1 MIVLLCTFAY
11 DKLQEKDYQT
21 IIQNY
26 IDSRLGIKYMSK
38 YAATQPSSNQAAA
51 DKQISKMLLT
61 NDRAYIFPEY
71 PNLEQ
76 GGEISNSLSQLLS
89 VAIAYATP
97 PLPNSPNIHYRNI
110 TTLDIIQN
118 ALTFIVDKQYI
129 LREYIPPKRNN
140 KGKQDWYDWQ
150 IGIPR
155 AINDI
160 LMTMGQDISDE
171 LLTKLVKSSRYYQPN
186 STHTGP
192 IGLQITDTHF
202 PKPVPIPSTAANL
215 ASITMITF
223 LRGIVSR
230 NQTETDEAFTT
241 IPSILEITTSYDGFF
256 KDGSFIQHRVIPY
269 TQGYGAGLLGNVVE
283 FMSLLIGQDVYSI
296 RGTNIAYIFTAA
308 INTYTPIL
316 YNGQIIPIT
325 IGRMVANSGGFGGAR
340 SILASFAY
348 LAEFGDS
355 KEVSEIVEVIKSI
368 IKYHV
373 ITGRP
378 YDDHSK
384 YQRVLRNREIIG
396 LIEAN
401 KSIIPFDPRKLYN
414 FASMNRVV
422 QKREHY
428 SFSIAMCSYRISGY
442 EADEDQNLKGWY
454 SGDGVEYLMMK
465 NQRQF
470 VDFWPTVDSYQFQ
483 GISET
488 LAQRAF
494 GDMPA
499 RPVNTAKF
507 VGGAIIDN
515 FGSIGFEFI
524 NYDKSLKTNKSY
536 FLFDQQIV
544 VLMSGFDSKVAYR
557 STFLNHMIENVNQQ
571 VAIDKTAIDLDKL
584 NTLESPKQIFV
595 QGTDNVNNLDN
606 LAIYFMNQVKINL
619 IKETRTGKW
628 ADVAGTASTADVKRI
643 YAKGY
648 VENTT
653 KLEYILFPN
662 AQTDTADKYEQNQFI
677 KVISNTGAFQA
688 INNTDPQFG
697 ANNYYLMGNLFD
709 GTQTIEGFTF
719 TAPVSFVIKRE
730 NSRINLSVSD
740 PTQLLASTTIT
751 KRENFKADQFDSKLV
766 SVDNQNVLVNTKDY
780 AGASIYVSFNVMCL
794 DAQPADNCQF
804 MSGFTFPYKNGTT
817 IWYQSCPANAVCDT
831 GVLKCNPQYLQ
842 VFDMPEC
849 QFTTKQC
856 VNAQIVDNCVFS
868 SGFTF
873 LYKNGS
879 TVWYQQCPANAVCTS
894 GKLVCSN
901 KYQQVVDKPE
911 CEIKSCLNAQP
922 ISDCQYSGGFTFLY
936 QNGTTIWYQSCPS
949 NAVCT
954 SGKMVCN
961 NLYTQT
967 FDKPKCDLVCV
978 HAQIVNN
985 CVFSSGFTFQYKNGS
1000 TVWYQHC
1007 PPNAVC
1013 DTGKLA
1019 CTINYVQVVDKPI
1032 CVLQKEESLNL
1043 KSSCGIGCIVA
1054 IVIPIIVC
1062 VSAGVAVSIY
1072 CFKKRQSAKVVEK
1085 QRPKKLQQTKLTE
1098 SAKNLQT
1105 LKNSQGR
1112 SNIDVATI

>member
-11 DKLQEKDYQT
+11 DKLLEKDYQV

-26 IDSRLGIKYMSK
+26 IDSKIGIKYMPK
-38 YAATQPSSNQAAA
+38 YATTQPSSNQAAA
-51 DKQISKMLLT
+51 DKAIAKMLLT
-61 NDRAYIFPEY
+61 DYRACVFPEY
-71 PNLEQ
+71 PNLDQ
-76 GGEISNSLSQLLS
+76 GAEITGALSYLYS
-89 VAIAYATP
+89 IAKAYATP
-97 PLPNSPNIHYRNI
+97 PLPKSPNIHYQNI
-110 TTLDIIQN
+110 TTLDIIQK
-118 ALTFIVDKQYI
+118 ALDFIVEKQYTF
-129 LREYIPPKRNN
+129 REYVPPLPNN
-140 KGKQDWYDWQ
+140 KGKQDWYEWQ
-150 IGIPR
+150 IAIPR

-160 LMTMGQDISDE
+160 LMTMGQDISNE
-171 LLTKLVKSSRYYQPN
+171 LLTKLVKRSRHYQPN
-186 STHTGP
+186 STHSGP
-192 IGLQITDTHF
+192 IGMQWNDTHF
-202 PKPVPIPSTAANL
+202 PKPVPGPSTAANL

-223 LRGIVSR
+223 LRGIISR

-241 IPSILEITTSYDGFF
+241 IPTILEITTSYDGFF

-269 TQGYGAGLLGNVVE
+269 TVGYGLGLLGNVVE
-283 FMSLLIGQDVYSI
+283 FLSLLIGQNVYSI
-296 RGTNIAYIFTAA
+296 WGTNIAYIFTAA
-308 INTYTPIL
+308 VNTYTPIL
-316 YNGQIIPIT
+316 YNGQLIPIT
-325 IGRMVANSGGFGGAR
+325 NGRLVANSGGFMGAR
-340 SILASFAY
+340 GMLASFAY
-348 LAEFGDS
+348 LAEFGEP
-355 KEVSEIVEVIKSI
+355 EVSEVVEVIKSI

-373 ITGRP
+373 IKSRP

-396 LIEAN
+396 QIEAN
-401 KSIIPFDPRKLYN
+401 QSIIPFDPRKLYN

-422 QKREHY
+422 QKKEHY

-442 EADEDQNLKGWY
+442 EANADEHSKGWY

-470 VDFWPTVDSYQFQ
+470 IDFWPTVDPYQYQ
-483 GISET
+483 GVSET
-488 LAQRAF
+488 LAPRKI
-494 GDMPA
+494 GDMPD
-499 RPVNTAKF
+499 RPVNAAKF

-544 VLMSGFDSKVAYR
+544 VLISGFDSKVAYR
-557 STFLNHMIENVNQQ
+557 TTFLNYIIENGNQQ
-571 VAIDKTAIDLDKL
+571 VTLDKTAIELDQLK
-584 NTLESPKQIFV
+584 TLDSPKQIFV

-606 LAIYFMNQVKINL
+606 LAIYFLNQVKICL

-628 ADVAGTASTADVKRI
+628 ADITTGTSTTEIKRI

-648 VENTT
+648 IENTT

-662 AQTDTADKYEQNQFI
+662 ALTDTADKYEQNPFI

-730 NSRINLSVSD
+730 NSKINLSVSD
-740 PTQLLASTTIT
+740 PTQLLASTTII

-766 SVDNQNVLVNTKDY
+766 SIDNQNVLVNTKDY

-794 DAQPADNCQF
+794 DAQPADSCQF
-804 MSGFTFPYKNGTT
+804 TSGFTFLYKNGTT
-817 IWYQSCPANAVCDT
+817 IWYQSCPANAACDT
-831 GVLKCNPQYLQ
+831 GVIKCNSQYLQ
-842 VFDMPEC
+842 VFDKPEC

-879 TVWYQQCPANAVCTS
+879 TVWYEQCPANAVCTS
-894 GKLVCSN
+894 GKLVCNN
-901 KYQQVVDKPE
+901 KYQQIVDKPE
-911 CEIKSCLNAQP
+911 CEIKRCLNAQP
-922 ISDCQYSGGFTFLY
+922 INNCQYSGGFTFLY
-936 QNGTTIWYQSCPS
+936 KNGSTIWYQSCPN

-954 SGKMVCN
+954 TGKMVCN

-967 FDKPKCDLVCV
+967 FDKPQCDLVCV
-978 HAQIVNN
+978 NAQIVNN

-1000 TVWYQHC
+1000 TVWYQQC

-1013 DTGKLA
+1013 DTGKLV
-1019 CTINYVQVVDKPI
+1019 CITNYVQVVDKPI
-1032 CVLQKEESLNL
+1032 CVLQREDSLNL
-1043 KSSCGIGCIVA
+1043 KSTCGVGCVVA
-1054 IVIPIIVC
+1054 IVVPIIIC

-1072 CFKKRQSAKVVEK
+1072 CFKKRKSAKVIEK
-1085 QRPKKLQQTKLTE
+1085 QRPKKLQQTKQTE

-1105 LKNSQGR
+1105 LKNVQGR
-1112 SNIDVATI
+1112 TNIDVATI